1 MKISAQTDSSLLRT
15 IDSTVVAA
23 RKRSSPI
30 SVKAETKVDIEG
42 LAKLPG
48 ILGSSDPLR
57 FIRLLPS
64 VQTGSEIDAGIH
76 IQGCDHSHNLIS
88 IDGTPIYGASH
99 LLGIFSVFNPAHF
112 GTMNYGTTA
121 GTLGRLGGYVDML
134 PDRSIPSRST
144 KGDFSLGLVAA
155 QGNLKLRTGDNSA
168 LSLSARRSFLNE
180 LYRPFLTVDEDPF
193 LYGFGDVNL
202 GWAWAPSAKDRI
214 YADAFYSSDAADYTS
229 IENHLGVKMGWS
241 NASAA
246 LHWQHRSAE
255 TLLKQSIFITQYS
268 ARADISYS
276 LESGFVPYHTRNA
289 GYKTAVQWQDFDF
302 GADILY
308 YDVLAPSPVHE
319 SGSMT
324 AGIAKETQ
332 QALESRIRAAWSR
345 YLSLSWKLKAEL
357 AGGWYLSPEKESF
370 WQLDPSLAISYDM
383 FRAGKLDLRA
393 GSATQNI
400 FLTGVSSMGF
410 PIEFNFLAGKYGS
423 PQRSL
428 WASLAYNLYFRQEA
442 WAFSAELYWRR
453 LRNQVE
459 YTGTLMDYL
468 RADSSLADMLTTAE
482 GWNYGINLILHKQAG
497 KLTGWLSASLGRSLR
512 QGEDGS
518 IWPSNFERLIEVNAV
533 ATWTERKWDAGGTF
547 IAASGTPFTA
557 PQSFYLLD
565 SRLICLYGPRNGA
578 RLAPYIRLDLNF
590 NWYFRKDTTLT
601 HGINFSIYNALA
613 RNNELSYRFYYR
625 EDGSFAY
632 APFSFALRLMPG
644 IGWFCKF

>member
-302 GADILY
+302 GADLLY

-345 YLSLSWKLKAEL
+345 YLSLSWKIRADL

>member
-180 LYRPFLTVDEDPF
+180 LYRSFLTVDEDPF

-308 YDVLAPSPVHE
+308 YDILPPSPVHE

-332 QALESRIRAAWSR
+332 QALESRIIAAWSR
-345 YLSLSWKLKAEL
+345 YLSLSWKIRADL

-601 HGINFSIYNALA
+601 HGINFSLYNALA

>member
-308 YDVLAPSPVHE
+308 YDILLPSPVHE

-345 YLSLSWKLKAEL
+345 YLSLCWKIRADL
-357 AGGWYLSPEKESF
+357 AGGWYLSPEKESI

-453 LRNQVE
+453 LHNQVE

-497 KLTGWLSASLGRSLR
+497 KLSGWLSASLGRSLR

>member
-1 MKISAQTDSSLLRT
+1 
-15 IDSTVVAA
+15 
-23 RKRSSPI
+23 
-30 SVKAETKVDIEG
+30 
-42 LAKLPG
+42 
-48 ILGSSDPLR
+48 
-57 FIRLLPS
+57 
-64 VQTGSEIDAGIH
+64 
-76 IQGCDHSHNLIS
+76 
-88 IDGTPIYGASH
+88 
-99 LLGIFSVFNPAHF
+99 
-112 GTMNYGTTA
+112 
-121 GTLGRLGGYVDML
+121 
-134 PDRSIPSRST
+134 
-144 KGDFSLGLVAA
+144 
-155 QGNLKLRTGDNSA
+155 
-168 LSLSARRSFLNE
+168 
-180 LYRPFLTVDEDPF
+180 
-193 LYGFGDVNL
+193 
-202 GWAWAPSAKDRI
+202 
-214 YADAFYSSDAADYTS
+214 
-229 IENHLGVKMGWS
+229 
-241 NASAA
+241 
-246 LHWQHRSAE
+246 
-255 TLLKQSIFITQYS
+255 
-268 ARADISYS
+268 SYS

-289 GYKTAVQWQDFDF
+289 GYKTAMQWQDFDF

-308 YDVLAPSPVHE
+308 YDILPPSPVHE

-345 YLSLSWKLKAEL
+345 YLSLSWKIRADL

-370 WQLDPSLAISYDM
+370 WQLDPSIAISYDM

-428 WASLAYNLYFRQEA
+428 WASLAYNLSFRQEA

-453 LRNQVE
+453 LHNQVE

>member
-202 GWAWAPSAKDRI
+202 GWAWATSAKDRI

-289 GYKTAVQWQDFDF
+289 GYKASLQWQDFDF
-302 GADILY
+302 GADLLY

-345 YLSLSWKLKAEL
+345 YLSLSWKIRADL

-453 LRNQVE
+453 LHNQVE

>member
-1 MKISAQTDSSLLRT
+1 MKISAQTDSSLQRT

-144 KGDFSLGLVAA
+144 KVDFSLGLVAA

-255 TLLKQSIFITQYS
+255 ALLKQSIFITQYS

-289 GYKTAVQWQDFDF
+289 GYKTAVQWQYFDF

-345 YLSLSWKLKAEL
+345 YLSLSWKIRADL

-453 LRNQVE
+453 LHNQVE

-468 RADSSLADMLTTAE
+468 RADSSLADMLTKAE

>member
-345 YLSLSWKLKAEL
+345 YLSLSWKIRADL

-370 WQLDPSLAISYDM
+370 WQLNPSLAISYDM

-453 LRNQVE
+453 LHNQVE

>member
-42 LAKLPG
+42 LAILPG

-345 YLSLSWKLKAEL
+345 YLSLSWKIRADL

>member
-345 YLSLSWKLKAEL
+345 YLSLSWKIRADL
-357 AGGWYLSPEKESF
+357 AGGWYLSPEKDSF

-383 FRAGKLDLRA
+383 FHAGKLDLRA

-453 LRNQVE
+453 LHNQVE

>member
-289 GYKTAVQWQDFDF
+289 GYKTAVHWQDFDF

-345 YLSLSWKLKAEL
+345 YLSLSWKIRADL

>member
-214 YADAFYSSDAADYTS
+214 YADAFYSNDAADYTS

-332 QALESRIRAAWSR
+332 QALESRIIAAWSR
-345 YLSLSWKLKAEL
+345 YLSLSWKIRADL

-370 WQLDPSLAISYDM
+370 WQLNPSLAISYDM

>member
-345 YLSLSWKLKAEL
+345 YLSLSWKIRADL

-557 PQSFYLLD
+557 PQAFYLLD

>member
-88 IDGTPIYGASH
+88 INGTPIYGASH

-308 YDVLAPSPVHE
+308 YDVLPPSPVHE

-345 YLSLSWKLKAEL
+345 YLSLSWKIRADL

-370 WQLDPSLAISYDM
+370 WQLDPSLSISYDM

-428 WASLAYNLYFRQEA
+428 WASLAYNLVFRQEA

-453 LRNQVE
+453 LHNQVE

-468 RADSSLADMLTTAE
+468 RADSSLADMLNTAE

-497 KLTGWLSASLGRSLR
+497 ILTGWLSASLGRSLR

-533 ATWTERKWDAGGTF
+533 ATWTARKWDAGGTF
-547 IAASGTPFTA
+547 IVASGTPFTA

-590 NWYFRKDTTLT
+590 NWYFRKDATLT

-632 APFSFALRLMPG
+632 APFSFALKLMPG

>member
-99 LLGIFSVFNPAHF
+99 LLGIFSVFNQAHF

-202 GWAWAPSAKDRI
+202 GWAWEPSAKDRI

-289 GYKTAVQWQDFDF
+289 GYKTAMQWQDFDF

-308 YDVLAPSPVHE
+308 YDILPPSPVHE

-345 YLSLSWKLKAEL
+345 YLSLSWKIRADL

-370 WQLDPSLAISYDM
+370 WQLDPSIAISYDM

-428 WASLAYNLYFRQEA
+428 WASLAYNLSFRQEA

-453 LRNQVE
+453 LHNQVE

>member
-1 MKISAQTDSSLLRT
+1 MRS

-23 RKRSSPI
+23 RKRTSII
-30 SVKAETKVDIEG
+30 SAKAETKVDMAG
-42 LAKLPG
+42 LVKLPG

-76 IQGCDHSHNLIS
+76 IQGCDHGHNLIS

-112 GTMNYGTTA
+112 GTMNYGTSA
-121 GTLGRLGGYVDML
+121 GSFGRLGGYVDML
-134 PDRSIPSRST
+134 PDRSIPARPSS
-144 KGDFSLGLVAA
+144 GDFSLGLVAA
-155 QGNLKLRTGDNSA
+155 QGNFKLRTGENSA
-168 LSLSARRSFLNE
+168 LSISARRSFLNE
-180 LYRPFLTVDEDPF
+180 LYKSYLTVDEDPF

-202 GWAWAPSAKDRI
+202 GWTWAPTAKDRI
-214 YADAFYSSDAADYTS
+214 YADAFYSTDAADYTS
-229 IENHLGVKMGWS
+229 VENHLGVKMGWS

-246 LHWQHRSAE
+246 LHWQHRGAE
-255 TLLKQSIFITQYS
+255 STLKQSIFATRYS

-276 LESGFVPYHTRNA
+276 LESGFIPYHTSNA
-289 GYKTAVQWQDFDF
+289 GYKASLQWQDFDF
-302 GADILY
+302 GADLLY
-308 YDVLAPSPVHE
+308 YDVLAPNPVHE
-319 SGSMT
+319 GGSMT
-324 AGIAKETQ
+324 SNSAEEAQ

-357 AGGWYLSPEKESF
+357 AGGWYLSPEKASF

-383 FRAGKLDLRA
+383 FRAGHLELRA

-410 PIEFNFLAGKYGS
+410 PIEFNFLAGKYGA

-428 WASLAYNLYFRQEA
+428 WASLAYNLDFRQEA

-497 KLTGWLSASLGRSLR
+497 KLTGWLSGSLGRSLR
-512 QGEDGS
+512 QGEDGG
-518 IWPSNFERLIEVNAV
+518 IWPSNFERLFELNAV
-533 ATWTERKWDAGGTF
+533 ATWTERRWDAGGTF
-547 IAASGTPFTA
+547 TAASGTPFTA

-590 NWYFRKDTTLT
+590 NWYFRKDASLT
-601 HGINFSIYNALA
+601 HGINFSLYNALA
-613 RNNELSYRFYYR
+613 RNNELSYRFDTR

-632 APFSFALRLMPG
+632 APFCFALKLMPG

>member
-99 LLGIFSVFNPAHF
+99 LLGIFSVFNQAHF

-202 GWAWAPSAKDRI
+202 GWAWEPSAKDRI

-289 GYKTAVQWQDFDF
+289 GYKTAMQWQDFDF

-308 YDVLAPSPVHE
+308 YDILPPSPVHE

-345 YLSLSWKLKAEL
+345 YLSLSWKIRADL

-370 WQLDPSLAISYDM
+370 WQLDPSIAISYDM

-428 WASLAYNLYFRQEA
+428 WASLAYNLSFRQEA

-453 LRNQVE
+453 LHNQVE

-590 NWYFRKDTTLT
+590 NWYFRKDTTLI

>member
-308 YDVLAPSPVHE
+308 YDVLAPGPVHE

>member
-308 YDVLAPSPVHE
+308 YDILLPSPVHE

-345 YLSLSWKLKAEL
+345 YLSLCWKIRADL
-357 AGGWYLSPEKESF
+357 AGGWYLSPEKESI

-497 KLTGWLSASLGRSLR
+497 KLSGWLSASLGRSLR